1 MANELENKELIEKLP
16 KEGVH
21 CFPANPSKI
30 SRNRI
35 VSVIFFVIG
44 LFLFFYGLLMVSD
57 NIIKIALLVVGGLSG
72 IISILVFAQSFLIAK
87 FRVAVDYNEKNV
99 VLRYRYSKISIP
111 FENFDGRDGTPDQ
124 AEALIDKNFK
134 KEANFY
140 LVLDDVFEDAC
151 YQTSSSDLE
160 SVDDFKQLREEAFA
174 IAEAYGARN
183 SKDKVKF
190 YYEKD
195 EEKDAG
201 STDIDALIEE
211 TKAEKKA
218 DEEAEAAKRA
228 EEQAAREAAEAAAA
242 AEAEVEAEGEAEG
255 EAEVEAAKADEA
267 VDGDGKTGNA
277 DDATGD
283 KE

>member
-1 MANELENKELIEKLP
+1 MPTELENKELIEKLP

-21 CFPANPSKI
+21 CYPANPSKI
-30 SRNRI
+30 TRNR
-35 VSVIFFVIG
+35 VLSVIFFILGVFLVLIG
-44 LFLFFYGLLMVSD
+44 LLKVSD
-57 NIIKIALLVVGGLSG
+57 NIIKIALLVVGGLST

-99 VLRYRYSKISIP
+99 VLRYRYSKIAIP

-134 KEANFY
+134 KDATFY

-160 SVDDFKQLREEAFA
+160 SVDDFKQLREECFA

-190 YYEKD
+190 YYEKELVAD
-195 EEKDAG
+195 DTG
-201 STDIDALIEE
+201 STDLDALVEE
-211 TKAEKKA
+211 AKAEKKA
-218 DEEAEAAKRA
+218 DEEAEAQKRA
-228 EEQAAREAAEAAAA
+228 EEQAAREAEEAA
-242 AEAEVEAEGEAEG
+242 ETSEESVSDDSSEE
-255 EAEVEAAKADEA
+255 KTDE
-267 VDGDGKTGNA
+267 
-277 DDATGD
+277 
-283 KE
+283 E

>member
-1 MANELENKELIEKLP
+1 MPTELENKELIEKLP

-21 CFPANPSKI
+21 CYPANPSKI
-30 SRNRI
+30 TRNRA

-44 LFLFFYGLLMVSD
+44 IFLLCYGLLMVSD
-57 NIIKIALLVVGGLSG
+57 NIIKLALVVVGSLSS

-124 AEALIDKNFK
+124 AEAIIDKNFK
-134 KEANFY
+134 KDATFY

-160 SVDDFKQLREEAFA
+160 SLDDFKQLREDCFA

-195 EEKDAG
+195 ENEKDTG
-201 STDIDALIEE
+201 STELDALIEE

-218 DEEAEAAKRA
+218 DEEAEAARRA
-228 EEQAAREAAEAAAA
+228 EEQAAREAE
-242 AEAEVEAEGEAEG
+242 EAENDVSEEAGKEAEDSEE
-255 EAEVEAAKADEA
+255 
-267 VDGDGKTGNA
+267 
-277 DDATGD
+277 
-283 KE
+283 

>member
-1 MANELENKELIEKLP
+1 MDLELGNKELIEKLP

-21 CFPANPSKI
+21 CYPANASKI
-30 SRNRI
+30 TRNRI

-44 LFLFFYGLLMVSD
+44 VFLILVGLLKVSD
-57 NIIKIALLVVGGLSG
+57 GVLKIGLLVAGGLSAV
-72 IISILVFAQSFLIAK
+72 ISILVFAQSFLIAK

-99 VLRYRYSKISIP
+99 VLRYRYSKIAIP

-134 KEANFY
+134 KDSTYY

-160 SVDDFKQLREEAFA
+160 SVDDFKQLREECFA

-190 YYEKD
+190 YYEKELVAD
-195 EEKDAG
+195 DTG
-201 STDIDALIEE
+201 STDLDALVEE
-211 TKAEKKA
+211 AKAEKKA
-218 DEEAEAAKRA
+218 DEEAEAQKRA
-228 EEQAAREAAEAAAA
+228 EEQAAREVEEAEASEDT
-242 AEAEVEAEGEAEG
+242 EAEEESSEE
-255 EAEVEAAKADEA
+255 KADE
-267 VDGDGKTGNA
+267 
-277 DDATGD
+277 
-283 KE
+283 E

>member
-1 MANELENKELIEKLP
+1 MSTELENKELIEKLP

-21 CFPANPSKI
+21 CYPANPSKI
-30 SRNRI
+30 TRNR
-35 VSVIFFVIG
+35 VLSVLFCILGVFLVFIG
-44 LFLFFYGLLMVSD
+44 LLKVSD
-57 NIIKIALLVVGGLSG
+57 NIIKIALLVVGGLST

-99 VLRYRYSKISIP
+99 VLRYRYSKIAIP

-134 KEANFY
+134 KDATYY

-160 SVDDFKQLREEAFA
+160 SVDDFKQLRDECFA

-195 EEKDAG
+195 LVANDTG
-201 STDIDALIEE
+201 STNLDALVEE
-211 TKAEKKA
+211 EKAEKKA
-218 DEEAEAAKRA
+218 DDEAAAQKRE
-228 EEQAAREAAEAAAA
+228 EEQAAREAEASE
-242 AEAEVEAEGEAEG
+242 EAESEESSEE
-255 EAEVEAAKADEA
+255 KSDE
-267 VDGDGKTGNA
+267 
-277 DDATGD
+277 
-283 KE
+283 E

>member
-1 MANELENKELIEKLP
+1 MPNELENKELIEKLP

-21 CFPANPSKI
+21 CYPANPSKI
-30 SRNRI
+30 TRNRA

-44 LFLFFYGLLMVSD
+44 IFLLCYGLLMVSD
-57 NIIKIALLVVGGLSG
+57 NIIKLALVVVGSLST

-124 AEALIDKNFK
+124 AEAIIDKNFK
-134 KEANFY
+134 KDATLY

-160 SVDDFKQLREEAFA
+160 SLDDFKQLREDCFA

-195 EEKDAG
+195 ETEKDTG
-201 STDIDALIEE
+201 STDLDALIEE

-218 DEEAEAAKRA
+218 DEEAEAARRA
-228 EEQAAREAAEAAAA
+228 EEQAAREAEETENDVSEEAGK
-242 AEAEVEAEGEAEG
+242 EAEDSEE
-255 EAEVEAAKADEA
+255 
-267 VDGDGKTGNA
+267 
-277 DDATGD
+277 
-283 KE
+283 

>member
-1 MANELENKELIEKLP
+1 MNNELENKELIEKLP

-21 CFPANPSKI
+21 CYPANPSKI
-30 SRNRI
+30 TRNRI

-44 LFLFFYGLLMVSD
+44 LFLLGIGLLKVND
-57 NIIKIALLVVGGLSG
+57 NYIIKIGLLAVGCLSAV
-72 IISILVFAQSFLIAK
+72 ISLLVFAQSFLIAK

-99 VLRYRYSKISIP
+99 VLRYRYSKIAIP

-134 KEANFY
+134 KDATYY

-151 YQTSSSDLE
+151 YQTSSTDLE
-160 SVDDFKQLREEAFA
+160 SVDDFKQLREECFA

-195 EEKDAG
+195 EADTG
-201 STDIDALIEE
+201 STDIDAVIEE

-218 DEEAEAAKRA
+218 EEEAEAKKRA
-228 EEQAAREAAEAAAA
+228 EEQAAAEAAEAEKE
-242 AEAEVEAEGEAEG
+242 EASEKSEEEKSE
-255 EAEVEAAKADEA
+255 E
-267 VDGDGKTGNA
+267 
-277 DDATGD
+277 
-283 KE
+283 

>member
-1 MANELENKELIEKLP
+1 MPTELENKELIEKLP

-21 CFPANPSKI
+21 CYPANPSKI
-30 SRNRI
+30 TRNR
-35 VSVIFFVIG
+35 VLSVIFFILGVFLVLIG
-44 LFLFFYGLLMVSD
+44 LLKVSD
-57 NIIKIALLVVGGLSG
+57 NIIKIALLVVGGLST

-99 VLRYRYSKISIP
+99 VLRYRYSKIAIP

-134 KEANFY
+134 KDATYY

-160 SVDDFKQLREEAFA
+160 SVDAFKQLREECFA

-190 YYEKD
+190 YYEKELVAD
-195 EEKDAG
+195 DTG
-201 STDIDALIEE
+201 STDLDALVEE
-211 TKAEKKA
+211 AKAEKKA
-218 DEEAEAAKRA
+218 DEEAEAQKRA
-228 EEQAAREAAEAAAA
+228 EEQAAREAEEGAEASEES
-242 AEAEVEAEGEAEG
+242 EAEESSEE
-255 EAEVEAAKADEA
+255 KTDE
-267 VDGDGKTGNA
+267 
-277 DDATGD
+277 
-283 KE
+283 E

>member
-1 MANELENKELIEKLP
+1 MSNELENKELIEKLP

-21 CFPANPSKI
+21 CYPASPSKI
-30 SRNRI
+30 TRNRV
-35 VSVIFFVIG
+35 VSVIFFVVGVFLALIG
-44 LFLFFYGLLMVSD
+44 LINVED
-57 NIIKIALLVVGGLSG
+57 NIIKLGLLVVGCFSA
-72 IISILVFAQSFLIAK
+72 IVSILVFAQSFLIAK
-87 FRVAVDYNEKNV
+87 YRVAVDYNEKNV
-99 VLRYRYSKISIP
+99 VLRYRYSKIVIP

-134 KEANFY
+134 KDATYY

-160 SVDDFKQLREEAFA
+160 SVDDFKQLREGCFA

-195 EEKDAG
+195 DSDTG
-201 STDIDALIEE
+201 STDLDALIEE

-218 DEEAEAAKRA
+218 DEAAEAAKRA
-228 EEQAAREAAEAAAA
+228 EEQAAREAEEAAETAEEA
-242 AEAEVEAEGEAEG
+242 AE
-255 EAEVEAAKADEA
+255 EAAEDAS
-267 VDGDGKTGNA
+267 
-277 DDATGD
+277 DDS
-283 KE
+283 KSE

>member
-1 MANELENKELIEKLP
+1 VLSAL
-16 KEGVH
+16 
-21 CFPANPSKI
+21 
-30 SRNRI
+30 
-35 VSVIFFVIG
+35 FFIIG
-44 LFLFFYGLLMVSD
+44 LFLVLVGLLKVSD
-57 NIIKIALLVVGGLSG
+57 NIVKIALLVVGGLSC

-134 KEANFY
+134 KGTTFY

-151 YQTSSSDLE
+151 YQTSSSELE

-174 IAEAYGARN
+174 IAEAYGARY

-195 EEKDAG
+195 EEKDTG
-201 STDIDALIEE
+201 STDLDALIEE

-228 EEQAAREAAEAAAA
+228 EEQAAREAEEAAAKA
-242 AEAEVEAEGEAEG
+242 AEEDGEKAEDTES
-255 EAEVEAAKADEA
+255 
-267 VDGDGKTGNA
+267 
-277 DDATGD
+277 
-283 KE
+283 

>member
-1 MANELENKELIEKLP
+1 MPNELENKELIEKLP

-21 CFPANPSKI
+21 CYPANPSKI
-30 SRNRI
+30 TRNR
-35 VSVIFFVIG
+35 VLSVVFCVIG
-44 LFLFFYGLLMVSD
+44 VFLVLIGLLKVTD
-57 NIIKIALLVVGGLSG
+57 NILKIALLVVGGLSAL
-72 IISILVFAQSFLIAK
+72 ISILVFAQSFLIAK

-99 VLRYRYSKISIP
+99 VLRYRYSKIAIP

-134 KEANFY
+134 KDTTFY

-160 SVDDFKQLREEAFA
+160 SVDDFKQLREECFA

-195 EEKDAG
+195 LDPNDTG
-201 STDIDALIEE
+201 STDLDALVEE
-211 TKAEKKA
+211 AKAEQKA
-218 DEEAEAAKRA
+218 DEEAAAQKRA
-228 EEQAAREAAEAAAA
+228 EEQAAAEAAEAE
-242 AEAEVEAEGEAEG
+242 EAEETAEESSE
-255 EAEVEAAKADEA
+255 EKSDE
-267 VDGDGKTGNA
+267 
-277 DDATGD
+277 
-283 KE
+283 E

>member
-30 SRNRI
+30 TRNRI
-35 VSVIFFVIG
+35 VSVIFFIIG

-57 NIIKIALLVVGGLSG
+57 NIIKIALLVVGGLSS

-134 KEANFY
+134 KESNFY

-160 SVDDFKQLREEAFA
+160 SVDDFKQLREEVFA

-195 EEKDAG
+195 DGEKDVG
-201 STDIDALIEE
+201 STEIDAIIEE

-228 EEQAAREAAEAAAA
+228 EEQAAREAAEAAAKA
-242 AEAEVEAEGEAEG
+242 AEEAE
-255 EAEVEAAKADEA
+255 AKEDSDSE
-267 VDGDGKTGNA
+267 
-277 DDATGD
+277 
-283 KE
+283 E

>member
-1 MANELENKELIEKLP
+1 MSTELENKELIEKLP

-21 CFPANPSKI
+21 CYPANPSKI
-30 SRNRI
+30 TRNR
-35 VSVIFFVIG
+35 VLSVIFFILGVFLVLIG
-44 LFLFFYGLLMVSD
+44 LLKVSD
-57 NIIKIALLVVGGLSG
+57 NIIKIALLVVGGLST

-99 VLRYRYSKISIP
+99 VLRYRYSKIAIP

-124 AEALIDKNFK
+124 AEALINKNFK
-134 KEANFY
+134 KDATYY

-160 SVDDFKQLREEAFA
+160 SVDDFKQLRDECFA

-195 EEKDAG
+195 LVANDTG
-201 STDIDALIEE
+201 STDLDALVEE
-211 TKAEKKA
+211 AKAEKKA
-218 DEEAEAAKRA
+218 DDEAAAQKRE
-228 EEQAAREAAEAAAA
+228 EEQAAREAEEAAETLE
-242 AEAEVEAEGEAEG
+242 EAESEESSEE
-255 EAEVEAAKADEA
+255 KSDE
-267 VDGDGKTGNA
+267 
-277 DDATGD
+277 
-283 KE
+283 E

>member
-1 MANELENKELIEKLP
+1 MPTELENKELIEKLP

-21 CFPANPSKI
+21 CYPANPSKI
-30 SRNRI
+30 TRNR
-35 VSVIFFVIG
+35 VLSVIFFILGVFLVLIG
-44 LFLFFYGLLMVSD
+44 LLKVSD
-57 NIIKIALLVVGGLSG
+57 NIIKIALLVVGGLST

-99 VLRYRYSKISIP
+99 VLRYRYSKIAIP

-134 KEANFY
+134 KDATFY

-160 SVDDFKQLREEAFA
+160 SVDDFKQLREECFA

-190 YYEKD
+190 YYEKELVAD
-195 EEKDAG
+195 DTG
-201 STDIDALIEE
+201 STDLDALVEE
-211 TKAEKKA
+211 AKAEKKV
-218 DEEAEAAKRA
+218 DEEAEAQKRA
-228 EEQAAREAAEAAAA
+228 EEQAAREAEEA
-242 AEAEVEAEGEAEG
+242 AEASEESVSDDSSEE
-255 EAEVEAAKADEA
+255 KADE
-267 VDGDGKTGNA
+267 
-277 DDATGD
+277 
-283 KE
+283 E

>member
-1 MANELENKELIEKLP
+1 MPNELENKELIEKLP

-21 CFPANPSKI
+21 CYPANPSKI
-30 SRNRI
+30 TRNRI
-35 VSVIFFVIG
+35 LSVIFFILGVFLIFIG
-44 LFLFFYGLLMVSD
+44 LLKVTD
-57 NIIKIALLVVGGLSG
+57 NMLKIALLVVGCLSSV
-72 IISILVFAQSFLIAK
+72 ISLLVFAQSFLIAK

-99 VLRYRYSKISIP
+99 VLRYRYSKITIP
-111 FENFDGRDGTPDQ
+111 FENFDGRDGAPDQ

-134 KEANFY
+134 KDATFY

-160 SVDDFKQLREEAFA
+160 SVDDFKQLREECFA

-195 EEKDAG
+195 GEGKDTG
-201 STDIDALIEE
+201 STDLDALVEE
-211 TKAEKKA
+211 AKAEKKA

-228 EEQAAREAAEAAAA
+228 EEQAAREAE
-242 AEAEVEAEGEAEG
+242 
-255 EAEVEAAKADEA
+255 EAAKSEEASEEDKSDE
-267 VDGDGKTGNA
+267 
-277 DDATGD
+277 
-283 KE
+283 E

>member
-1 MANELENKELIEKLP
+1 MPTDLENKELIEKLP

-21 CFPANPSKI
+21 CYPANPSKI
-30 SRNRI
+30 TRNR
-35 VSVIFFVIG
+35 VLSVIFCILGVFLVLIG
-44 LFLFFYGLLMVSD
+44 LLKVTD
-57 NIIKIALLVVGGLSG
+57 NIIKIALLVVGGLSTV
-72 IISILVFAQSFLIAK
+72 ISILVFAQSFLIAK

-134 KEANFY
+134 KDTTFY

-160 SVDDFKQLREEAFA
+160 SVDDFKQLREECFA

-195 EEKDAG
+195 LEPNDKG
-201 STDIDALIEE
+201 STDLDALVEE
-211 TKAEKKA
+211 AKAEKKA
-218 DEEAEAAKRA
+218 DEEAEAQKRA
-228 EEQAAREAAEAAAA
+228 EEQAAREAE
-242 AEAEVEAEGEAEG
+242 
-255 EAEVEAAKADEA
+255 EAAKAAEETESDE
-267 VDGDGKTGNA
+267 DSSEEKA
-277 DDATGD
+277 D
-283 KE
+283 EE

>member
-1 MANELENKELIEKLP
+1 MPNELENKELIEKLP

-21 CFPANPSKI
+21 CYPASPSKI
-30 SRNRI
+30 TRNRI
-35 VSVIFFVIG
+35 LSVIFCVIG
-44 LFLFFYGLLMVSD
+44 VFLVFIGLLKVSD
-57 NIIKIALLVVGGLSG
+57 NIIKIALLVVGGLSAL
-72 IISILVFAQSFLIAK
+72 ISILVFAQSFLIAK

-99 VLRYRYSKISIP
+99 VLRYRFSKIAIP

-134 KEANFY
+134 KDTTFY

-160 SVDDFKQLREEAFA
+160 SVDDFKQLRDECFA

-195 EEKDAG
+195 LDPNDTG
-201 STDIDALIEE
+201 STDLDALVEE
-211 TKAEKKA
+211 AKAEQKA
-218 DEEAEAAKRA
+218 DEEAAAQKRA
-228 EEQAAREAAEAAAA
+228 EEQAAAEAAEAA
-242 AEAEVEAEGEAEG
+242 EAEEAEGTAE
-255 EAEVEAAKADEA
+255 ESSEEKSDE
-267 VDGDGKTGNA
+267 
-277 DDATGD
+277 
-283 KE
+283 E

>member
-1 MANELENKELIEKLP
+1 MDLELGNKELIEKLP

-21 CFPANPSKI
+21 CYPANASKI
-30 SRNRI
+30 TRNRI
-35 VSVIFFVIG
+35 VSVIFCVLG
-44 LFLFFYGLLMVSD
+44 VFLVLVGLLKVSD
-57 NIIKIALLVVGGLSG
+57 NMLKIGLLVVGGLSAV
-72 IISILVFAQSFLIAK
+72 ISILVFAQSFLIAK

-99 VLRYRYSKISIP
+99 VLRYRYSKIAIP

-134 KEANFY
+134 KDATFY

-160 SVDDFKQLREEAFA
+160 SVDDFKQLREECFA

-190 YYEKD
+190 YYEKVD
-195 EEKDAG
+195 SDIG
-201 STDIDALIEE
+201 STEIDAVIEE

-218 DEEAEAAKRA
+218 EEEAEALKRA
-228 EEQAAREAAEAAAA
+228 EEQAAREAEEAAAK
-242 AEAEVEAEGEAEG
+242 EAEEAESEE
-255 EAEVEAAKADEA
+255 
-267 VDGDGKTGNA
+267 KT
-277 DDATGD
+277 
-283 KE
+283 EE

>member
-1 MANELENKELIEKLP
+1 MPTELENKELIEKLP

-21 CFPANPSKI
+21 CYPANPSKI
-30 SRNRI
+30 TRNR
-35 VSVIFFVIG
+35 VLSVIFFILGVFLVLIG
-44 LFLFFYGLLMVSD
+44 LLKVSD
-57 NIIKIALLVVGGLSG
+57 NIIKIALLVVGGLST

-99 VLRYRYSKISIP
+99 VLRYRYSKIAIP

-134 KEANFY
+134 KDATFY

-160 SVDDFKQLREEAFA
+160 SVDDFKQLREECFA

-195 EEKDAG
+195 LVADDTG
-201 STDIDALIEE
+201 STDLDALVEE
-211 TKAEKKA
+211 AKAEKKA
-218 DEEAEAAKRA
+218 DEEAEAQKRA
-228 EEQAAREAAEAAAA
+228 EEQAAREAEEAA
-242 AEAEVEAEGEAEG
+242 ETSEESVSDDSSEE
-255 EAEVEAAKADEA
+255 KTDE
-267 VDGDGKTGNA
+267 
-277 DDATGD
+277 
-283 KE
+283 E